1 MLFMD
6 FCSGIGGGRLGLEKN
21 GLKCIGYSEISEN
34 AVKLYKTFY
43 GDNEKNYGDLT
54 KINADRLPYF
64 DMLICGFPCQT
75 FSIVGKRAGF
85 NDMRGQIIFHII
97 NILKAKKTPMFLL
110 ENVKGLVSHN
120 GGKTISCIISMLE
133 SCGYHVEYRVLNSEN
148 YGVPQMRERVY
159 IAGINKNIFNGH
171 MNWENKKIY
180 SNISDFLD
188 EENDL
193 IMPENDPTFMKYI
206 NNKYNIGKYNIDDLL
221 SKELSIIDWR
231 QSDLRIYEN
240 KIPTLRNGRHGI
252 IYVRNC
258 QFHRISGYEALL
270 MQGFPEKTAQ
280 KVMNSGLSNNTVL
293 SLAGN
298 SMTVSV
304 ISEVCKMMLNSIK
317 EYEI

>member
-148 YGVPQMRERVY
+148 YGVPQMRERA
-159 IAGINKNIFNGH
+159 I
-171 MNWENKKIY
+171 
-180 SNISDFLD
+180 
-188 EENDL
+188 
-193 IMPENDPTFMKYI
+193 
-206 NNKYNIGKYNIDDLL
+206 
-221 SKELSIIDWR
+221 
-231 QSDLRIYEN
+231 
-240 KIPTLRNGRHGI
+240 
-252 IYVRNC
+252 
-258 QFHRISGYEALL
+258 
-270 MQGFPEKTAQ
+270 
-280 KVMNSGLSNNTVL
+280 
-293 SLAGN
+293 
-298 SMTVSV
+298 
-304 ISEVCKMMLNSIK
+304 
-317 EYEI
+317 